1 MSVSI
6 QISNKNNQ
14 VKDNMCGLL
23 FLVFHF
29 TFLYSLFFVFQI
41 YKKEWSMWFGFWD
54 MNEGVR
60 TMKDVR
66 LECTDT
72 DSETT
77 KDPLFQLFCIWKI
90 KLNYSILFLICV
102 LKIEL
107 PLFPPLDKVF
117 CINQYKFSLL
127 QRGSPSISISISM
140 AMCVFLVLSTVSV
153 SQFFKKVLHKI
164 TPFVLA

>member
-1 MSVSI
+1 M
-6 QISNKNNQ
+6 
-14 VKDNMCGLL
+14 GFYFL
-23 FLVFHF
+23 FF
-29 TFLYSLFFVFQI
+29 TLPFCILFFVFQI

-54 MNEGVR
+54 MNSGVR

-127 QRGSPSISISISM
+127 QRGSPSISISISISISM

>member
-14 VKDNMCGLL
+14 VTDNMCGLL

-60 TMKDVR
+60 TMTDVR

-107 PLFPPLDKVF
+107 PYSRPW
-117 CINQYKFSLL
+117 IRS
-127 QRGSPSISISISM
+127 
-140 AMCVFLVLSTVSV
+140 
-153 SQFFKKVLHKI
+153 
-164 TPFVLA
+164 FVLINTSSLCCREALPLYLSLSLWLCASF